1 MDLTLLLD
9 AFGLFLTLCIFLY
22 LFFGD
27 NGLFRLVTYL
37 FIGVVSGYI
46 FVLIIFNVL
55 IPRIASLVFSNSPA
69 LLGVGIAL
77 IVLALLLVSKL
88 FPRFSRVGS
97 LPMAVLVGVGAAVA
111 IGGAVFGTLFGQA
124 AGTFALFNL
133 KQKGSDL
140 LAGIYL
146 LVGVISTLVYFQFST
161 RSRPTVAPDA
171 EEGAIAR
178 RASSLEVL
186 ARLGQVFIG
195 ITLGAVFAGVYTAAI
210 TAMVERLGFIF
221 DTVINILTYFKL
233 I

>member
-88 FPRFSRVGS
+88 FPRLSRVGS
-97 LPMAVLVGVGAAVA
+97 LPMAILVGVGAAVA

-124 AGTFALFNL
+124 GGTFALFNL
-133 KQKGSDL
+133 KQGGNL
-140 LAGIYL
+140 LAGVYL
-146 LVGVISTLVYFQFST
+146 LVGVICTLVYFQFST
-161 RSRPTVAPDA
+161 RSRPTINPDA

>member
-97 LPMAVLVGVGAAVA
+97 LPMAILVGVGAAVA

-124 AGTFALFNL
+124 GGTFALFNV
-133 KQKGSDL
+133 KQGGNL
-140 LAGIYL
+140 LAGVYM
-146 LVGVISTLVYFQFST
+146 LVGVICTLVYFQFST
-161 RSRPTVAPDA
+161 RSRPTAAPDA

-186 ARLGQVFIG
+186 AKLGQVFIG

-221 DTVINILTYFKL
+221 ETVINILTYFKL

>member
-1 MDLTLLLD
+1 MDLTLWLD

-22 LFFGD
+22 LIFGD
-27 NGLFRLVTYL
+27 NAFFRLVTYL

-55 IPRIASLVFSNSPA
+55 IPRLASLVFSTTPE
-69 LLGVGIAL
+69 LIGVGIAL
-77 IVLALLLVSKL
+77 ALLAFLLVSKL
-88 FPRFSRVGS
+88 FPRLSRVGS
-97 LPMAVLVGVGAAVA
+97 LPMAILVGVGAAVA

-124 AGTFALFNL
+124 RGTFALFNL
-133 KQKGSDL
+133 KQDGNL
-140 LAGIYL
+140 LAGVYVLAGAIC
-146 LVGVISTLVYFQFST
+146 TLVYFQFST
-161 RSRPTVAPDA
+161 RSRPTVTPDT

-186 ARLGQVFIG
+186 AKLGQIFIG